1 MKSKSASLPK
11 IVGSPERGGSGLWN
25 AFAIGLVVAL
35 GFSCSKPAPVE
46 CERIALVDTAGEFG
60 ESSRIEF
67 QWLAIK
73 VGLDSALRTSEGIA
87 THRAS
92 EGALDAGISRYRDSM
107 ELEGTGVVSK
117 SGCIDWAG
125 SWKAGR
131 FDRAAMVTAFLRE
144 LGKDSVT
151 AVEWSEVSDSTS
163 VEVRLRTIYSL
174 PGANGGGID
183 SLVLRLEPS
192 MVSVAPR

>member
-1 MKSKSASLPK
+1 
-11 IVGSPERGGSGLWN
+11 
-25 AFAIGLVVAL
+25 
-35 GFSCSKPAPVE
+35 
-46 CERIALVDTAGEFG
+46 TTGEFG
-60 ESSRIEF
+60 EKARIDF

-87 THRAS
+87 AHRAS

-151 AVEWSEVSDSTS
+151 TVEWNDVSDSAS
-163 VEVRLRTIYSL
+163 VDVRLRAIYSL
-174 PGANGGGID
+174 PGANGGEID
-183 SLVLRLEPS
+183 SVVLRLEAS
-192 MVSVAPR
+192 MVSVVPR